1 MGKYSTG
8 TVEGGY
14 LITFPGNLNPIGSSP
29 GVPGLKAALDPSLPT
44 YGYLNV
50 VGPDGGDFYSVM
62 VKASDPGARL
72 RQTCPGN
79 RPTITEVAPEAVYLL
94 HILWKKN
101 TYEHGRLVLSDTQVF
116 DAGKADAFLDLLPPG
131 PGRDFAIQQLS
142 KLPVPVSGT
151 SRRYD
156 WEWTL
161 IPIWPP

>member
-1 MGKYSTG
+1 
-8 TVEGGY
+8 
-14 LITFPGNLNPIGSSP
+14 
-29 GVPGLKAALDPSLPT
+29 
-44 YGYLNV
+44 
-50 VGPDGGDFYSVM
+50 
-62 VKASDPGARL
+62 
-72 RQTCPGN
+72 
-79 RPTITEVAPEAVYLL
+79 VAPEAVYLL

-116 DAGKADAFLDLLPPG
+116 DAGKTDAFLDLLPPG